1 MSEEKVDSLVEQV
14 LQIQIVIARHLGL
27 DRDVVDFLES
37 IPDWKKREWYYIA
50 ALDGMSVQDL
60 RQMEEKNIGVSQ
72 IRKERILFI
81 KKLYSGHDEL
91 GEQFL
96 QLQREVME
104 TKQHNEELR
113 KMLEESQESF
123 RLQSNDSYEIRLEKK
138 EQRIRI
144 LEKELEQRQMDTS
157 KKYFVTRCN
166 LKNYLKKRKKKKMLE
181 VILANEQM
189 SDKQKDFLLDCLEEG
204 IHPEEIMEFA
214 DPNFSIEIM
223 KRLKELQQRGK
234 TNGSIRRSSR

>member
-91 GEQFL
+91 G
-96 QLQREVME
+96 
-104 TKQHNEELR
+104 
-113 KMLEESQESF
+113 
-123 RLQSNDSYEIRLEKK
+123 
-138 EQRIRI
+138 
-144 LEKELEQRQMDTS
+144 
-157 KKYFVTRCN
+157 
-166 LKNYLKKRKKKKMLE
+166 
-181 VILANEQM
+181 
-189 SDKQKDFLLDCLEEG
+189 
-204 IHPEEIMEFA
+204 
-214 DPNFSIEIM
+214 
-223 KRLKELQQRGK
+223 
-234 TNGSIRRSSR
+234 